1 LSISKIGS
9 RNSLGSKFEGEGPN
23 LLDIAV
29 FSEGTFPPNL
39 EGLKSEE
46 FLAFDAN
53 GEGPRA

>member
-1 LSISKIGS
+1 M
-9 RNSLGSKFEGEGPN
+9 
-23 LLDIAV
+23 DIAV

-53 GEGPRA
+53 GEGAQSLRQIGQNLYDLRPRRDVVLI